1 MKGSREVRVAR
12 IFWVTC
18 PKCVKRFYCHAE
30 ELLGKKIP
38 LLCPYC
44 GRSFAQEESPKLE
57 V

>member
-1 MKGSREVRVAR
+1 MAK

-18 PKCVKRFYCHAE
+18 PKCRNRFYCHAE
-30 ELLGKKIP
+30 ELLGKGIP

-44 GRSFAQEESPKLE
+44 GLQFAQEDSPKIE